1 MSLPTVLGSGDQ
13 SLHPTVCP
21 IYGVSSNKFGVIVG
35 VVTIYGS
42 KLLTD

>member
-21 IYGVSSNKFGVIVG
+21 IYRVNGNKFGVIVG
-35 VVTIYGS
+35 VVA
-42 KLLTD
+42 LL